1 MKKTLLILLL
11 VLGLPFSS
19 FATVIFNISL
29 NTSPLIGNA
38 AGPFAIDF
46 QLVGDQGTTALLN
59 SFAFGGGAPT
69 GLGNCTG
76 NCSGGFTTSLSLMAL
91 SGGFLNEYYQTFSPG
106 TVFTFQ
112 LTFDN
117 IVPPLGGTPDAF
129 SLAILD
135 SNLVEIPMA
144 GGNSSFLTISLD
156 SVTTP
161 LVQVYQNN
169 PSGFP
174 SIGLITEPTVTPAGS
189 GVPEPAT
196 MAFVTLGLLLIGG
209 ARRRR

>member
-1 MKKTLLILLL
+1 M
-11 VLGLPFSS
+11 
-19 FATVIFNISL
+19 
-29 NTSPLIGNA
+29 
-38 AGPFAIDF
+38 
-46 QLVGDQGTTALLN
+46 
-59 SFAFGGGAPT
+59 
-69 GLGNCTG
+69 
-76 NCSGGFTTSLSLMAL
+76 
-91 SGGFLNEYYQTFSPG
+91 
-106 TVFTFQ
+106 
-112 LTFDN
+112 
-117 IVPPLGGTPDAF
+117 GTPDAF

-161 LVQVYQNN
+161 LVQVYRNN

-196 MAFVTLGLLLIGG
+196 LAFVTIGLLLIGG